1 MTTEQMAAFVSEFRE
16 DFQIPPYYDD
26 AVIRRAAQRC
36 EARLTDLKED
46 AEFVT
51 DLIGRGL
58 LQNYAYYALNHRDE
72 EFLQNYGPDIR
83 SWQLSAEARETDES
97 GEDE

>member
-1 MTTEQMAAFVSEFRE
+1 MTDSQMTIFVSEFRA

-26 AVIRRAAQRC
+26 AVITRAVQRC
-36 EARLTDLKED
+36 AARLLDLKENAD
-46 AEFVT
+46 FQT

-58 LQNYAYYALNHRDE
+58 LQNYTYYAMNHRDE

-83 SWQLSAEARETDES
+83 SWQLSAAA
-97 GEDE
+97 EDLYE